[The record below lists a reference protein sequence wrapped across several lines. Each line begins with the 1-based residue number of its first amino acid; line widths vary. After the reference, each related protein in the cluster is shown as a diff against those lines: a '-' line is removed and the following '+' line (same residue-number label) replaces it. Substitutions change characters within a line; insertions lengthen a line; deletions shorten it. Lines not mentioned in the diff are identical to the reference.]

1 MLTFAAFL
9 LAAPAAAA
17 VPQREV
23 LDAFKEVCWAVPDAQ
38 RIAEGALKR
47 GWSAVPRGKNLQADR
62 LREVIEGEP
71 KAGHRVRVHQ
81 FSRAVGGRQLLLTIF
96 RSELTAVAAN
106 GFGST
111 NCQVR
116 ELDGARPLSMAFVE
130 QWLGRPADQVV
141 EDEAGATRT
150 WYSHRRREPTILT
163 IGYIPPGSPLA
174 GEEMLPGIYLNAEAY
189 GDKFD
194 APPPGAQRQAGAS
207 HA

>member
-1 MLTFAAFL
+1 MLTAVLL
-9 LAAPAAAA
+9 LALV
-17 VPQREV
+17 VPSPPEPEREM
-23 LDAFKEVCWAVPDAQ
+23 LDAFKEVCWGAPDAQ

-47 GWSAVPRGKNLQADR
+47 GWSAVPRGKNLRADR
-62 LREVIEGEP
+62 LREVIEGKP
-71 KAGHRVRVHQ
+71 KEGRRVRVRQ

-96 RSELTAVAAN
+96 RGELTAAAAN

-130 QWLGRPADQVV
+130 EWLGRPADEVV
-141 EDEAGATRT
+141 EDEAGSTRT
-150 WYSHRRREPTILT
+150 WYGHRRREPTMLT
-163 IGYIPPGSPLA
+163 IGYIPSGSPLA

-194 APPPGAQRQAGAS
+194 APSP
-207 HA
+207 